1 MKEIK
6 DNPKQMERCT
16 MFLDWKNQYC
26 QNGYAIQSKV
36 QIQHSPSQTTKG
48 IFRRT
53 RTKNLKICMQKHKT
67 SNSLGNLEKENRAGG
82 IRLLDIRLYYK
93 TTVIKTV
100 CYCHKNRSIDQW
112 NRIERPEIKP

>member
-6 DNPKQMERCT
+6 DNPKQMERYT

-26 QNGYAIQSKV
+26 QNGYTIQSNV

-48 IFRRT
+48 IFHRT
-53 RTKNLKICMQKHKT
+53 RTKNLKICIQKHNT
-67 SNSLGNLEKENRAGG
+67 SNSLEILRKKNRAEG
-82 IRLLDIRLYYK
+82 IRLLDVRLYYK
-93 TTVIKTV
+93 ATVIKAV
-100 CYCHKNRSIDQW
+100 CYCHKNRNIDQW